1 MERYRKLFDEA
12 TDAIALAD
20 AETGEIL
27 DINRTMAQLSGWDRF
42 ELIGKHQKVL
52 HPAGWSLS
60 GFERHGSFSDD
71 ELIETQLV
79 TRDGTV
85 REVEIKVSFLELNG
99 QKAWVGFFRDIT
111 ERKRYELDLFKSNA
125 LLERI
130 FANIRMSI
138 AYLDA
143 DFNFIRVNQTYAN
156 ADGHD
161 PDYFVGKNHFELYPN
176 EENEQI
182 FREVVASGR
191 PYVAYARPFVYE
203 HNRERGV
210 TYWDWNVQP
219 VKDWQGR
226 VTGLVLSLLNRTD
239 EKRSEE
245 RLRLFAR
252 ALEASVN
259 SIAIVDASQPSLP
272 LIYVNPAFTDITG
285 YSAEEALGRNPS
297 FLQGDDR
304 AQPELEDIRRAI
316 REKRDGQA
324 VLRNYRKDGSL
335 LWNELSVSPVW
346 DEAGT
351 VTHFIGVARDI
362 TRHKGYEAELERLS
376 NFDTLTSLPNRSLL
390 RDRLAQAIVHARRDA
405 GIMAVA
411 VIDLDRFKAINDSLG
426 HHVGDLMLQEVARRL
441 SGCAREGDTVARQ
454 DGDEF
459 VIVMAE
465 LAKEEDALVV
475 AEKLQAV
482 FASPIRC
489 DTHELFITA
498 SLGIAMYPR
507 DGTDAESI
515 LKHGD
520 LALHRAKEKGHN
532 GYQFYSPEMNRRVS
546 ESLSI
551 GNSLHRALER
561 EEFILHYQPQVDLRS
576 GQVVGVEALL
586 RWQSPD
592 AGGLVSPAQFIPV
605 AEESGLI
612 VPIGQWVLRQSCLAA
627 RVWHDWGFK
636 ITVAVNLSARQF
648 RESGLVEVVRDA
660 LDAAGLDARYLE
672 LELTESILIDQA
684 EFVFGILQQLREM
697 GVQLSIDDFG
707 TGYSSLSYLKR
718 FPITRLKIDQS
729 FIRGVVSDPDDAA
742 IVGAIISMAHNL
754 KLKVIAEGVETGE
767 QQDFL
772 RSRQCDEVQGYYFS
786 RPIPARGITD
796 LLQRNAAPASRLP
809 DRASKNPA
817 QGGNVP

>member
-1 MERYRKLFDEA
+1 MERYRTLFDAA
-12 TDAIALAD
+12 TDAIAMAD
-20 AETGEIL
+20 AETREIL
-27 DINRTMAQLSGWDRF
+27 DINHAMEQLSGWDRS
-42 ELIGKHQKVL
+42 EIIGKHQQVL
-52 HPAGWSLS
+52 QPS
-60 GFERHGSFSDD
+60 EQGSWEHQRSSWDGA
-71 ELIETQLV
+71 LTETQLV
-79 TRDGTV
+79 TRDGKV
-85 REVEIKVSFLELNG
+85 REVEIKASSLELNG
-99 QKAWVGFFRDIT
+99 RTALIGFFRDIT
-111 ERKRYELDLFKSNA
+111 ERKRYEQDLFRSNA

-138 AYLDA
+138 AYLDT
-143 DFNFIRVNQTYAN
+143 DFNFIRVNRTYAD

-161 PDYFVGKNHFELYPN
+161 PDYFVGKNHFKLFPN

-182 FREVVASGR
+182 FREVVASGQ
-191 PYVAYARPFVYE
+191 PYAVYAKPFVYE
-203 HNRERGV
+203 RNRERGV

-219 VKDWQGR
+219 VKDRQGR

-245 RLRLFAR
+245 KLRLFAR

-259 SIAIVDASQPSLP
+259 SIAIVDASHPSLP

-285 YSAEEALGRNPS
+285 YSAEEALGRNPC

-304 AQPELEDIRRAI
+304 AQPELEEIRRAI

-335 LWNELSVSPVW
+335 LWNELSISPVW

-351 VTHFIGVARDI
+351 VTHYIGVARDI

-376 NFDTLTSLPNRSLL
+376 NFDTLTALPNRSLL
-390 RDRLAQAIVHARRDA
+390 RDRLVQAIVHARRDS

-411 VIDLDRFKAINDSLG
+411 VVDLDGFKAINDSLG
-426 HHVGDLMLQEVARRL
+426 HHVGDLMLQDVARRL
-441 SGCAREGDTVARQ
+441 SECAREGDTVARQ

-465 LAKEEDALVV
+465 LAREEDALLV

-482 FASPIRC
+482 FLSPIRC

-498 SLGIAMYPR
+498 SIGIAMYPR
-507 DGTDAESI
+507 DGADAESI

-520 LALHRAKEKGHN
+520 LALHRAKEKGRN

-551 GNSLHRALER
+551 GNSLHRALDR
-561 EEFILHYQPQVDLRS
+561 EEFIIHYQPQIDLRS
-576 GQVVGVEALL
+576 GRIVGVEALL

-605 AEESGLI
+605 AEECGLI
-612 VPIGQWVLRQSCLAA
+612 VPIGQWVLRQSCLEAKG
-627 RVWHDWGFK
+627 WHDRGFK
-636 ITVAVNLSARQF
+636 ITMAVNLSARQF
-648 RESGLVEVVRDA
+648 REAGLVEVVRDA
-660 LDAAGLDARYLE
+660 LDAAGLEAQYLE

-729 FIRGVVSDPDDAA
+729 FIRGVVSDSDDAA

-754 KLKVIAEGVETGE
+754 RLKVIAEGVETAE

-796 LLQRNAAPASRLP
+796 LLQRNTGACISAP
-809 DRASKNPA
+809 
-817 QGGNVP
+817 